1 MSVATETPAVPDALE
16 TGDRA
21 QAVTVA
27 YVHQNEVTYSWHHSM
42 IEMVGWDL
50 VNHGRIM
57 AGGYIA
63 MRCGSDGLVEARN
76 KAIRHFLADQPADW
90 LFWIDTDMGFEPDT
104 IDRLLEAA
112 DPEKRPMVGGLC
124 FSLRETEPDVAGGWR
139 TAPTPTIFDWAKV
152 NEEMGFAVRWDYPA
166 NTLTQC
172 AGTGSA
178 CLLIHRSVLEAVE
191 EKYGPIWYNRVPNTS
206 TGQLISEDLSFCLRA
221 QAIGTPL
228 FVHTGVRTTHMKPS
242 WVSED
247 DYRRQRLFDAPADVV
262 MPPPATAE
270 TAVIVPAM
278 RWKNAER
285 FMASLRA
292 STGLATAYAVA
303 DRARMEGQAAEAW
316 RAAGAT
322 VIDADAHTFAERM
335 NAGYQATSEPW
346 LFVVGDDV
354 QFHPG
359 WLDQAQARAGDQFH
373 VVGTNDLGNP
383 RVMAGGHATHMLV
396 RRSYVDEIGASWDGP
411 KVLAHEGYR
420 HWFVDDEIVTAA
432 KQRGVWVMA
441 LESVVEHL
449 HPLFGK
455 GEPDD
460 IYKIGESHAAQD
472 RETFDRR
479 LRDNPH
485 AA

>member
-1 MSVATETPAVPDALE
+1 VAEAVSAVLAPEALE
-16 TGDRA
+16 TGDPA

-50 VNHGRIM
+50 TNSGRIM

-76 KAIRHFLADQPADW
+76 QAIRHFLKDRPADW

-112 DPEKRPMVGGLC
+112 DPVKRPMVGGLC
-124 FSLRETEPDVAGGWR
+124 FSLRETEPDTAGGWR

-152 NEEMGFAVRWDYPA
+152 NDEMGFAVRWDYPA

-178 CLLIHRSVLEAVE
+178 CLLIHRSVLEKVE

-221 QAIGTPL
+221 QSIGIPL
-228 FVHTGVRTTHMKPS
+228 FVHTGVQTTHMKPF
-242 WVSED
+242 WLAED
-247 DYRRQRLFDAPADVV
+247 DYRRHRLFDTPADVV
-262 MPPPATAE
+262 MPPPAMAE

-278 RWKNAER
+278 RHKNAER

-292 STGLATAYAVA
+292 STGIAKAYAVA
-303 DRARMEGQAAEAW
+303 DMHEGQAAEIW
-316 RAAGAT
+316 EAAGAT
-322 VIDADAHTFAERM
+322 VIKADAHTFAERM
-335 NAGYQATSEPW
+335 NAGYQQTSEPW
-346 LFVVGDDV
+346 LFLVGDDV

-359 WLDQAQARAGDQFH
+359 WLDQAQARAGDQYH

-383 RVMAGGHATHMLV
+383 RVMAGGHATHLLV
-396 RRSYVDEIGASWDGP
+396 RRSYIDEQGASWDGP
-411 KVLAHEGYR
+411 KVVAHEGYR

-432 KQRGVWVMA
+432 KQRDVWVMA

-460 IYKIGESHAAQD
+460 IYKIGEVHAAED

-479 LRDNPH
+479 LKENPS

>member
-1 MSVATETPAVPDALE
+1 VAEPTATTLDALE
-16 TGDRA
+16 TGDPA

-50 VNHGRIM
+50 TNHGRIM

-76 KAIRHFLADQPADW
+76 QAVKHFLKDRTAEW

-104 IDRLLEAA
+104 IDRLIEAA
-112 DPEKRPMVGGLC
+112 DPQERPMVGGLC
-124 FSLRETEPDVAGGWR
+124 FSLRETEPDAAGGWR

-152 NEEMGFAVRWDYPA
+152 DDQMGFAVRWDYPA
-166 NTLTQC
+166 DTLTQC

-178 CLLIHRSVLEAVE
+178 CLLIHRSVFEAVE
-191 EKYGPIWYNRVPNTS
+191 QKYGPIWYDRVPNTS

-221 QAIGTPL
+221 QSMGIPL
-228 FVHTGVRTTHMKPS
+228 FVHTGVRTTHMKPF
-242 WVSED
+242 WLAED
-247 DYRRQRLFDAPADVV
+247 DYRRHRLFEVPAEAVT
-262 MPPPATAE
+262 PPPATTE

-285 FMASLRA
+285 FMRSLRA
-292 STGLATAYAVA
+292 STGVAHAYAVA
-303 DRARMEGQAAEAW
+303 APDETDAIDAW
-316 RAAGAT
+316 RQAGAE
-322 VIDADAHTFAERM
+322 VLVADARTFAERI
-335 NAGYQATSEPW
+335 NAGYRMTSEPW
-346 LFVVGDDV
+346 LFIVGDDV
-354 QFHPG
+354 RFHSG
-359 WLDQAQARAGDQFH
+359 WLDQAQARAGDEFH

-383 RVMAGGHATHMLV
+383 RVMAGGHATHLLV
-396 RRSYVDEIGASWDGP
+396 RRSYVDEQGGSWDGP
-411 KVLAHEGYR
+411 KVVCHEGYR
-420 HWFVDDEIVTAA
+420 HWFVDDEIVTVA

-441 LESVVEHL
+441 LGSVVEHL
-449 HPLFGK
+449 HPMFGK

-460 IYKIGESHAAQD
+460 IYKIGERQATQD

-479 LRDNPH
+479 LRENAD
-485 AA
+485 A